1 MKNLEFAFKIINK
14 DITKTDLFRLL
25 NSSVKDSILGTY
37 KFIFYIRTIKRSYI
51 DFGLG
56 NRKLFFWCLEWWLKY
71 DYESLILNLPI
82 IPYYGSWKDL
92 LFFFGTPLE
101 NNMLKVFA
109 NQLHH
114 DLNLNYGT
122 VPSLAAKYSPSEN
135 CSYDKKYNAASKL
148 ADLLNLS
155 LKQYRKSLS
164 LLRRQL
170 PIIEYNIC
178 NKNFTGVYYTTIPKK
193 ALKLYGRIPIGPLY
207 RYDKEN
213 YLDFIG
219 NSTLQ
224 LHDSLYKSITTPSET
239 NNIYDILMGFYNVKH
254 VKYEQTN
261 NTNFDESDDESD
273 DGSDQMRFK
282 LFKSDNESH
291 NNRVVNKIIDHIL
304 KDKENKP
311 KVYIQNVVERKDIN
325 NIINNIIDLN
335 VNYPNYLN
343 IINDTETFSLS
354 NIEIN
359 DEPVIDP
366 SKRQKKQLLKEII
379 EPIQSDIDDFV
390 LI

>member
-25 NSSVKDSILGTY
+25 NSSVKDSVLGTY

-56 NRKLFFWCLEWWLKY
+56 NRKLFFWCLEWWLNY

-92 LFFFGTPLE
+92 LFFFDTPLE

-109 NQLHH
+109 NQLHQ
-114 DLNLNYGT
+114 DLNLDYGK
-122 VPSLAAKYSPSEN
+122 VPSLAAKYAPSEN

-148 ADLLNLS
+148 ANLLNLS

-178 NKNFTGVYYTTIPKK
+178 NKNFTNVDYTKIPKK

-239 NNIYDILMGFYNVKH
+239 NNIYDILMGFYNVKY

-261 NTNFDESDDESD
+261 NTNYE
-273 DGSDQMRFK
+273 
-282 LFKSDNESH
+282 
-291 NNRVVNKIIDHIL
+291 
-304 KDKENKP
+304 
-311 KVYIQNVVERKDIN
+311 DIN
-325 NIINNIIDLN
+325 SIINTIIDLN
-335 VNYPNYLN
+335 VSYPNYLN
-343 IINDTETFSLS
+343 IINDIETFNVS

-366 SKRQKKQLLKEII
+366 SKRQKKQLIKEII